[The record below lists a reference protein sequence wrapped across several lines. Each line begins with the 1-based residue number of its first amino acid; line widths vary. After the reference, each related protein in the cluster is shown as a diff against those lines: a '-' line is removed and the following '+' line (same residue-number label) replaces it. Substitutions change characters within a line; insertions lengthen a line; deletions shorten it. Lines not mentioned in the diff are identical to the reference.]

1 MCAGEAAGIAMGLVM
16 LGTKQSTAIED
27 MVAVSIKVLRVLKNN
42 PIKYHSTKSTYW
54 PLEHRQSVQR

>member
-27 MVAVSIKVLRVLKNN
+27 MVAVSIKVLRVLTNN
-42 PIKYHSTKSTYW
+42 PIKYHSTKSTY
-54 PLEHRQSVQR
+54 